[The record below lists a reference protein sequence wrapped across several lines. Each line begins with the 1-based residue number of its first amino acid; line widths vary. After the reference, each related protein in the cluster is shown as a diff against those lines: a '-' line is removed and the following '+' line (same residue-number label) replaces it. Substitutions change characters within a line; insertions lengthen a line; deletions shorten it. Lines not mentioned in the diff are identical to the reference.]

1 MLENDDGADFLPVK
15 LATVLILATII
26 LAFTTSY
33 TLSLIERL
41 STVTVRTSAA
51 RIAATAQAEYAEGC
65 PGAGD
70 GVQTAV
76 TVPGSIRMIVFGSV
90 RTNTLAEWVGTYT
103 IQYRDGSNETYF
115 TGAPLG
121 AGGPAPVRGG
131 PVVLYP
137 GQYSVR
143 IGIEAV
149 NGNIMALIYPEAT

>member
-1 MLENDDGADFLPVK
+1 MLKNDDGADFLPVK
-15 LATVLILATII
+15 LATVLILTTIV
-26 LAFTTSY
+26 LAFTTSN
-33 TLSLIERL
+33 TLAIIDRL
-41 STVTVRTSAA
+41 SMVTVRTSAA

-70 GVQTAV
+70 GALTDLR
-76 TVPGSIRMIVFGSV
+76 VPGNVHMLVFGSV
-90 RTNTLAEWVGTYT
+90 QANSPGEPAGTYT

-121 AGGPAPVRGG
+121 AGGPAPARGG

-149 NGNIMALIYPEAT
+149 NGNMMALIYPEAT